1 MSNDRKQVSIRDV
14 LLVAAALAAI
24 IGANVGVVRA
34 LDVALD
40 AVHEGQAMTVAS
52 IR

>member
-1 MSNDRKQVSIRDV
+1 MSGDRKQVSLRDV

-24 IGANVGVVRA
+24 IGVNVGVVRA

-40 AVHEGQAMTVAS
+40 AMHEQPAVLVALN
-52 IR
+52 R

>member
-1 MSNDRKQVSIRDV
+1 MSSDRKTVSIRDV

-34 LDVALD
+34 LDAALD
-40 AVHEGQAMTVAS
+40 AFHERPAIS
-52 IR
+52 IALNR